1 MVFRLTGDDT
11 RIYLTKDIRLSPDS
25 WSGASACWGLENRE
39 AAIRFCAATKGNPL
53 GANVELK
60 CGDLSANPYYAI
72 GCILGSALDGIAKR
86 IPLAKE
92 TTVNP
97 ALLTEDERRERNVR
111 RLPSTYD
118 EVTEAFSRSM
128 FAREL
133 LGEEVV
139 DAELVIRRLMSST
152 YADTSPEELARKM
165 RFTW

>member
-1 MVFRLTGDDT
+1 MH
-11 RIYLTKDIRLSPDS
+11 
-25 WSGASACWGLENRE
+25 
-39 AAIRFCAATKGNPL
+39 
-53 GANVELK
+53 
-60 CGDLSANPYYAI
+60 
-72 GCILGSALDGIAKR
+72 
-86 IPLAKE
+86 
-92 TTVNP
+92 
-97 ALLTEDERRERNVR
+97 
-111 RLPSTYD
+111 D